1 MTSEIELLLQNLTTE
16 IDSFLVLRG
25 YDRINKNLSGD
36 IDCFIPQ
43 NQFPMMLKVL
53 QSFDL
58 HLHSFR
64 PKALS
69 IALNLGDATVDL
81 DVHFSF
87 QVRGIGPA
95 KLFPKVPQTVI
106 RGGIRTF
113 TDEYCCLHALH
124 ISLIQ
129 NKGILSKGLS
139 LYGRENIEKFT
150 SQNHFARE
158 IWEKIYSNRKINRLT
173 LLVLIQKIYGSRS
186 LLHLILSI
194 IYFRKNANKTEFF
207 AQICLSDFY
216 LLLRK
221 LKIELP
227 QSEIKVILTSE
238 KRLRF
243 GFFNNQ
249 LVEITPF
256 ISNHTTAAKVKLFI
270 LKLVHTCQ
278 VIPFYS
284 IPLVERNTWN
294 KSRIVD
300 SVFFGTPSID
310 QTLLIKYSQ
319 GDKCR
324 LIKSSKSRYKNIIEY
339 KNYVFLKE
347 KGLSDYI
354 PKTKL
359 VDDILVIDYIERET
373 AARGLFLHSIT
384 CRLLLSRQKSDAI
397 EVCIENSVEKLI
409 SKEKA
414 MSELGDLLDRMLR
427 GRLHKMSKADKK
439 IALTWSHGDLAPW
452 NIIYSKMKYLLIDFE
467 KLERREVRPLG
478 YDIAHYL
485 VAAQLFKRGG
495 INKHTISKMEE
506 LWLQVMD
513 ESNVEMFKLNFVLVL
528 ISYVAIIQ
536 NSNQRLKQYD
546 WIESALQSS
555 EVRSYLLV

>member
-1 MTSEIELLLQNLTTE
+1 MTSEIELLLQNLTSE
-16 IDSFLVLRG
+16 IDSFFVLRG
-25 YDRINKNLSGD
+25 YDRINKKMSGD
-36 IDCFIPQ
+36 IDCFILQ
-43 NQFPMMLKVL
+43 DQFPLMLKLL
-53 QSFDL
+53 QTFDL

-69 IALNLGDATVDL
+69 IALNLGYATIDL
-81 DVHFSF
+81 DVHFSLH
-87 QVRGIGPA
+87 VRGIGPA
-95 KLFPKVPQTVI
+95 KLFTNVPQTVI

-139 LYGRENIEKFT
+139 LYGRENIEKLT
-150 SQNHFARE
+150 SQNHFAKK
-158 IWEKIYSNRKINRLT
+158 IWAKIYSNRKISRLT
-173 LLVLIQKIYGSRS
+173 LIVLIQQIYGARS
-186 LLHLILSI
+186 LFHLLLSI
-194 IYFRKNANKTEFF
+194 IYFRKNTNKTEVF

-216 LLLRK
+216 LLLRN

-227 QSEIKVILTSE
+227 ANELKVILTSE

-243 GFFNNQ
+243 GFFNNN
-249 LVEITPF
+249 LAEIIPF

-270 LKLVHTCQ
+270 LKLVHSSQ

-294 KSRIVD
+294 KRRIVD

-319 GDKCR
+319 GGKCR
-324 LIKSSKSRYKNIIEY
+324 LIKSSKSRIKNIIEY
-339 KNYVFLKE
+339 ENYVFLKG

-373 AARGLFLHSIT
+373 AARGSFLRSIT

-397 EVCIENSVEKLI
+397 EVCIANSVEKLL

-414 MSELGDLLDRMLR
+414 TSELGSLLDRILR
-427 GRLHKMSKADKK
+427 SRLDKMSKADKK
-439 IALTWSHGDLAPW
+439 IELTWSHGDLAPW
-452 NIIYSKMKYLLIDFE
+452 NIIYSRMKYLLIDFE
-467 KLERREVRPLG
+467 KLEQREARPLG
-478 YDIAHYL
+478 YDVAHYL
-485 VAAQLFKRGG
+485 VAEQLFKREG
-495 INKHTISKMEE
+495 INTHTIFKIEE

-513 ESNVEMFKLNFVLVL
+513 ENDVELFKLNFVLVL

-536 NSNQRLKQYD
+536 NSDQRLKQYD

-555 EVRSYLLV
+555 VVRSYLSV